1 MINYQEKWQYTSD
14 SGSAG
19 GKSQY
24 DYSYLPDDVEN
35 TCTLLKNGI
44 EEIENQLK
52 IIDNVAKA
60 IGESGIT
67 WKGEDATI
75 YIENMKKYEDDIR
88 NLNKAYQAAIDTLTS
103 TTAIVTDAGNR
114 VAQAAVQE
122 LGLN

>member
-60 IGESGIT
+60 IGDQVLLG
-67 WKGEDATI
+67 KVKMQL
-75 YIENMKKYEDDIR
+75 YILK
-88 NLNKAYQAAIDTLTS
+88 T
-103 TTAIVTDAGNR
+103 
-114 VAQAAVQE
+114 
-122 LGLN
+122 